1 MFLLLAITSFAL
13 LIGIGFILEKKKESR
28 LSEMVLDGPA
38 IQHPAMSPG
47 ESVDAGISGVT
58 ILPEC
63 GKDTTRV
70 EGYALPDSLYY
81 HQGHMWVALQD
92 SGIAVIGMDEFAGK
106 LLGEPTRVKLPRL
119 GEICRQG
126 ARTLS
131 LQRNEKIADV
141 LSPLDGQVVAVNGR
155 VIDDPGMVA
164 KEPYGNGW
172 LMMIKPRDIKRGVRN
187 LISGAVARSWI
198 EESAATLRFVFS
210 GSLGPVYQDGGLPE
224 DGLSDQMEDAAW
236 EKLASQVFM
245 LERSEDSR

>member
-1 MFLLLAITSFAL
+1 MFLLLAFASFAL
-13 LIGIGFILEKKKESR
+13 LIGIGFLLEQKKGRR

-38 IQHPAMSPG
+38 IQQPAMSPS
-47 ESVDAGISGVT
+47 ERVDAGLPGVT
-58 ILPEC
+58 VLPGC

-92 SGIAVIGMDEFAGK
+92 SGIAVVGMDEFAGK
-106 LLGEPTRVKLPRL
+106 LLGEPTRVKLPRV

-126 ARTLS
+126 ARSLT

-172 LMMIKPRDIKRGVRN
+172 LLMIKPRDIKRNVCN

-198 EESAATLRFVFS
+198 EESAATLRSMFS

-224 DGLSDQMEDAAW
+224 DGLSDRMEDAAW
-236 EKLASQVFM
+236 EALVSQVFM
-245 LERSEDSR
+245 LERNEDSR